1 MSEFGRTFRKITGVL
16 ATIVLLVKLASL
28 FFREIRHQVTYAPP
42 PTVTPAKQP
51 MTAEEQ
57 KRAEEQRRAFAE
69 FMATVRQYSED
80 K

>member
-1 MSEFGRTFRKITGVL
+1 
-16 ATIVLLVKLASL
+16 VKLASL
-28 FFREIRHQVTYAPP
+28 FFREIRHPVTYAPP
-42 PTVTPAKQP
+42 PTVTSVKQP

-57 KRAEEQRRAFAE
+57 KRAEEQRQAFAK